1 MNYKDVGLGDPGTN
15 REWILTERDDGRI
28 DAVLFDR
35 DSYTSVTRRVVDNPE
50 SNKRESAGRSQDD
63 PIVMNET
70 VVTTKRDI
78 VDRADVDDALSPPI
92 ARFQGKEPTLP
103 SSPLERIEG
112 PSLPPEL
119 DIQLSRLGVPPVRPK
134 EPIGF
139 ASDDMSLDD
148 VDLMDVDIDDLKPP
162 SLPSTKRFQGEE
174 FTSPSSQ
181 LERID
186 RQTPFDGPLPESV
199 KYPSAIIDQPAE
211 LPMPV
216 EEESVDIKK
225 VEISPTITDAVIRSQ
240 KAIGSYESPPGEVVV
255 TGDALEEVADPSP
268 QAPYKLVID
277 PNNNTAEILDAIGT
291 SIEQFQVGTGDTT
304 GTRYGKKYFSPTG
317 FFKVKDEVPMAGGSG
332 YEPLWMGLT
341 QASNLDQFTGAPI
354 TSEDQPYDV
363 RYTYPKLGE
372 DAGKGYGLHGPH
384 KQGDK
389 AEGGGF
395 ENEGFISHGCLR
407 FTEDDILRVGE
418 YLDVGSS
425 VEILPYDTRPLHRGA
440 LRIK

>member
-1 MNYKDVGLGDPGTN
+1 MNYRDVGLGDPGTN

-28 DAVLFDR
+28 DAVLFDK
-35 DSYTSVTRRVVDNPE
+35 DSYTSVTRRIVDNPE
-50 SNKRESAGRSQDD
+50 SKKRESAGRFQDD
-63 PIVMNET
+63 PIVMDET
-70 VVTTKRDI
+70 VVTTKRDV
-78 VDRADVDDALSPPI
+78 VDRSEVEAAPLPPI
-92 ARFQGKEPTLP
+92 ARFQGEEPTLP

-112 PSLPPEL
+112 PSFSREL
-119 DIQLSRLGVPPVRPK
+119 DIQLSRSGVPPVRPQ

-139 ASDDMSLDD
+139 ASDDTSLDD
-148 VDLMDVDIDDLKPP
+148 VDLMDVDIDDLEPP
-162 SLPSTKRFQGEE
+162 PLPPIKRFQGKEP
-174 FTSPSSQ
+174 TSPSSQ

-186 RQTPFDGPLPESV
+186 RQTPFDGPLPDPV

-225 VEISPTITDAVIRSQ
+225 VETSRTITDAVIRSQ

-255 TGDALEEVADPSP
+255 TGDALEEAADPSP
-268 QAPYKLVID
+268 QAPYRLVID
-277 PNNNTAEILDAIGT
+277 PNHNTAEILDAIGT

-317 FFKVKDEVPMAGGSG
+317 FFTVKDEVPMARGSG

-341 QASNLDQFTGAPI
+341 QAFNLDQFTGAPI
-354 TSEDQPYDV
+354 ASEDQPDNV
-363 RYTYPKLGE
+363 RHIWPGTGE

-384 KQGDK
+384 KQADK

>member
-1 MNYKDVGLGDPGTN
+1 MNYRDVGLGDPGAN
-15 REWILTERDDGRI
+15 KEWILTERDDGRI
-28 DAVLFDR
+28 DAILFDKDR
-35 DSYTSVTRRVVDNPE
+35 YYSVAHHVVDNPE
-50 SNKRESAGRSQDD
+50 SKKRESAGRSQDD
-63 PIVMNET
+63 PIVMEET
-70 VVTTKRDI
+70 VVTAKSQDQPERTIFSSRKSATSGVQAPDMQRVEEIDM
-78 VDRADVDDALSPPI
+78 VDRDEVEAALLPPI
-92 ARFQGKEPTLP
+92 VRFQGEEPTLP
-103 SSPLERIEG
+103 SSLLERIEG
-112 PSLPPEL
+112 PSFPPEL
-119 DIQLSRLGVPPVRPK
+119 DIQLSRSGVPPVRPK

-139 ASDDMSLDD
+139 ASDDMSIDD
-148 VDLMDVDIDDLKPP
+148 VDLIDVDIDDLEPP
-162 SLPSTKRFQGEE
+162 PPLPPIKRFQGEE
-174 FTSPSSQ
+174 PTSPSTE

-186 RQTPFDGPLPESV
+186 RQTPFDGPLPEPV

-216 EEESVDIKK
+216 EEESFDIKK
-225 VEISPTITDAVIRSQ
+225 VETSPTITDAVIRSQ

-255 TGDALEEVADPSP
+255 TEDALEEAADPSP
-268 QAPYKLVID
+268 QAPYRLVID
-277 PNNNTAEILDAIGT
+277 PNRNVAQILDAIGT
-291 SIEQFQVGTGDTT
+291 FIEQFQVGTGDTT

-317 FFKVKDEVPMAGGSG
+317 SFKVKDEVPMAKGSG

-341 QASNLDQFTGAPI
+341 
-354 TSEDQPYDV
+354 E
-363 RYTYPKLGE
+363 
-372 DAGKGYGLHGPH
+372 KGYGLHGPH